1 MDTNKTG
8 GAAFPINTQQN
19 HSDGS
24 TTIHIEDGMTL
35 LDYFAAKYIAKAN
48 QKPTSLY
55 QWFRWAFGYSYKSST
70 PEFKKVSRYAYLQSA
85 AMIEERKKY
94 I

>member
-8 GAAFPINTQQN
+8 GAAFPIIQN
-19 HSDGS
+19 KMTDTGFIYTVSDA
-24 TTIHIEDGMTL
+24 DGMTL
-35 LDYFAAKYIAKAN
+35 LDYFAAKFAAAEIANIDAGN
-48 QKPTSLY
+48 GIPTNEVRTNEVAKL
-55 QWFRWAFGYSYKSST
+55 SYKM
-70 PEFKKVSRYAYLQSA
+70 AA